1 MVEGGLIV
9 ATGSM
14 LRATAFKPARM
25 LRRLTAI
32 VRRPV
37 VVSTLL
43 LSLMGYGIG
52 PHVQLDSFPLNVAAL
67 VQRNHDPVHLESPAT
82 RAATWLD
89 DASPADRAQV
99 GKTPRRQPDPGASA
113 PRPR

>member
-1 MVEGGLIV
+1 
-9 ATGSM
+9 
-14 LRATAFKPARM
+14 
-25 LRRLTAI
+25 
-32 VRRPV
+32 
-37 VVSTLL
+37 
-43 LSLMGYGIG
+43 
-52 PHVQLDSFPLNVAAL
+52 VQLDSFPLNVAAL